1 MGMEDRDYYWED
13 RKRREEKL
21 KRDVYYRPKEFR
33 GSRGG
38 RGGRGKPSIGGWD
51 GEGRPGRPYSAT
63 SIVIFMMI
71 GMVIAL
77 GLKSFGV
84 I

>member
-21 KRDVYYRPKEFR
+21 KRDMYYRPKEFR
-33 GSRGG
+33 GRGG
-38 RGGRGKPSIGGWD
+38 KGRGRPSIGGWD

-63 SIVIFMMI
+63 SIVIFIMI
-71 GMVIAL
+71 GMLIAL